1 MVFWIKAVEKYQSVR
16 TEAWNIIFYG
26 CRASVINEK
35 IVTLSHFFLSNGCVE
50 ITTLFWTTM
59 WRNYPYNNTMI
70 IILQTTTYFRI
81 QRMEQNIRR
90 RMVWLFENTLCYI
103 LFKPWSNDFG
113 LAYIKMNHIL
123 SVMKRLLSPLWSLL
137 LSKV

>member
-35 IVTLSHFFLSNGCVE
+35 IVTLSHFFLSNECVE

-90 RMVWLFENTLCYI
+90 RMVWLFENTLCYT
-103 LFKPWSNDFG
+103 LQALEQWFWFG
-113 LAYIKMNHIL
+113 VYKNESYFECYEKTIVTALEFI
-123 SVMKRLLSPLWSLL
+123 V
-137 LSKV
+137 V